1 MSVIYPQK
9 EFRDLLEFTA
19 QSTGLSEIF
28 TLPAASEVYAIILN
42 GTVLSSSE
50 YSQVDVNLTVT
61 PLAEIVTGDKIG
73 VIQRNV

>member
-1 MSVIYPQK
+1 VSVIYPQK